1 MHPADPGM
9 GSVSGLRSEVDGLRA
24 ALADRDATIRRL
36 ETMVERQLT
45 MLDRFDH
52 LASGLSDRGIDPAT
66 AKALDRALAL
76 LEKAIAR
83 AEGLAHENHGLEQ
96 QLQRT
101 LRMLE
106 GSLDMQE
113 RMMSGHAGT
122 AMRDGIDETI
132 AKYDRMMERSLQ
144 ALEEA
149 YRASQN
155 ARKEIDDRD
164 RLLNRTLDLLQNT
177 VEGEQPP
184 RRPGVLGRLF
194 A

>member
-24 ALADRDATIRRL
+24 ALSDRDATIRRL

-66 AKALDRALAL
+66 AKALDRALGL

-83 AEGLAHENHGLEQ
+83 AEALAHENHGLEQ

-113 RMMSGHAGT
+113 RMVSGQSGT

-177 VEGEQPP
+177 VDAEQPP

>member
-9 GSVSGLRSEVDGLRA
+9 GSVSGLRSEVDGLRV

-177 VEGEQPP
+177 VDAEQPL
-184 RRPGVLGRLF
+184 RRPGVLGRFF